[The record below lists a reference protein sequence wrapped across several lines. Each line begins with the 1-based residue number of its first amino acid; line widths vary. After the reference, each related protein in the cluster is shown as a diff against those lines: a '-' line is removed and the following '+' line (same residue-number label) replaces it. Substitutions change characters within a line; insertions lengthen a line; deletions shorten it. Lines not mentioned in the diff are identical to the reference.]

1 MNTFITHLEKT
12 MKKSLLNT
20 AVTMALGSAVFSVS
34 VLSTQVYAEDLT
46 ATDGLITDD
55 ISSNDKST
63 ETYMYPGMGIGA
75 ATGTLIAGPVGL
87 FVGGIIGAIAGSN
100 QEVSSG
106 SESGTTLTENTAQEE
121 LRLSDDT
128 QNDLSENNP
137 LSESTVQNTY
147 QHGIQVA
154 QSGEMN
160 TIVDDSS
167 DTLQHTLL
175 DILTADLSLDIYFR
189 SGSTNIESFYPA
201 RLAAIADLMKTMDT
215 LELHLDGYSDRRGN
229 KTKNITLANER
240 IEKVREQLISAG
252 VSEHRII
259 GKAYGEMKM
268 VSSAGDLDAYTFDRK
283 VVIRFER
290 TTADS
295 IQSMTTALS
304 DLQTEN
310 TDPVVADSGPR
321 F

>member
-1 MNTFITHLEKT
+1 
-12 MKKSLLNT
+12 MKKSVLNI
-20 AVTMALGSAVFSVS
+20 AVTMALSSAVFSAS

-46 ATDGLITDD
+46 STDELITDNN
-55 ISSNDKST
+55 SSNDKST

-87 FVGGIIGAIAGSN
+87 LVGGIIGAIAGSN
-100 QEVSSG
+100 QEVSPG
-106 SESGTTLTENTAQEE
+106 SESGTTLTENTAQEDIH
-121 LRLSDDT
+121 LSDGT
-128 QNDLSENNP
+128 QNDPSENNA
-137 LSESTVQNTY
+137 LSETTAQNTS

-154 QSGEMN
+154 QLGVMN

-167 DTLQHTLL
+167 ETQQHTLM

-201 RLAAIADLMKTMDT
+201 RLAAIAELMKAMNK

-240 IEKVREQLISAG
+240 IEKVREQLINAG
-252 VSEHRII
+252 VNEHRII
-259 GKAYGEMKM
+259 SKAYGEMKM

-290 TTADS
+290 TPADS

-304 DLQTEN
+304 DLETEN
-310 TDPVVADSGPR
+310 TDPVVADADTR